1 MHSALCAKPFAI
13 LLIWRA
19 QELPQG
25 WDSYHVALT
34 IEWRDQGAG
43 HQQSKLFSRITGD
56 ATWKAISGVAPHE
69 LSSTTLRFELS
80 PAARAEAV
88 VTLELGYEVCTG
100 GGPAHEL
107 YVKPNAKLAVFK
119 SELARTEA
127 KAAEAE
133 KTKAIAVAEAAAT
146 AVASTELADRPRYA
160 VRLKTNSNVTETL
173 YPPWG
178 ACAGRFLRAGRLQ
191 AQSSVPPLRRAM
203 LRTSRGL
210 V

>member
-1 MHSALCAKPFAI
+1 LS
-13 LLIWRA
+13 
-19 QELPQG
+19 
-25 WDSYHVALT
+25 
-34 IEWRDQGAG
+34 
-43 HQQSKLFSRITGD
+43 
-56 ATWKAISGVAPHE
+56 PHE
-69 LSSTTLRFELS
+69 LSSTTLHFELS
-80 PAARAEAV
+80 PSELAAKPEAA
-88 VTLELGYEVCTG
+88 VTLELGYEVCG
-100 GGPAHEL
+100 GGPGHEL
-107 YVKPNAKLAVFK
+107 YVKPNARLAVFK
-119 SELARTEA
+119 SELARAEAA

-160 VRLKTNSNVTETL
+160 VRLKTNSNATETL